1 MYSNMYISYIHKPY
15 PGKWVTHRDG
25 LEFKL
30 KYHLQ
35 LNQRKDGMSQC
46 QLWEGDQEKKI
57 WQTRVKL
64 FMQISISAFSTDK
77 FFL

>member
-1 MYSNMYISYIHKPY
+1 MYISYIHKPY

-35 LNQRKDGMSQC
+35 LNQRKEGMGQC
-46 QLWEGDQEKKI
+46 QLWEGDQEKKN
-57 WQTRVKL
+57 
-64 FMQISISAFSTDK
+64 MADK
-77 FFL
+77 SKVVYVDFN

>member
-1 MYSNMYISYIHKPY
+1 MYSNVYISYIHKPY

-46 QLWEGDQEKKI
+46 QLWEGDQEKKNMANKSKA
-57 WQTRVKL
+57 VYAD
-64 FMQISISAFSTDK
+64 FN
-77 FFL
+77 